1 MTYTV
6 VLTPAAQRDVRKLDG
21 AVQRRIVSKLCELA
35 DNPRMP
41 GTLKMQGEDLYRVR
55 IGDYRILYAID
66 DATVIVT
73 VGPEFVT
80 GKTCIGE

>member
-21 AVQRRIVSKLCELA
+21 AVQRRIVSKLSELA

-73 VGPEFVT
+73 VVQNS
-80 GKTCIGE
+80 